1 MKPFLTGFESNGAWD
16 YILHG
21 TDFDKKEMIS
31 FLNFIKSEIESG
43 EYIKKISVK

>member
-1 MKPFLTGFESNGAWD
+1 MKIFLTGYEQNASWD

-43 EYIKKISVK
+43 AYIKKILVD